1 MLQADGMTDTFQP
14 DVSIDARPGAAPY
27 ALVNAL
33 RTTAILGAMSM
44 STDGTVI
51 ARGVASR
58 AVLAIAGIVI
68 KLQQKRHRS

>member
-33 RTTAILGAMSM
+33 RTTAILGAMST
-44 STDGTVI
+44 STDGTLSH
-51 ARGVASR
+51 VASHP
-58 AVLAIAGIVI
+58 VQYWPSLG
-68 KLQQKRHRS
+68 LS